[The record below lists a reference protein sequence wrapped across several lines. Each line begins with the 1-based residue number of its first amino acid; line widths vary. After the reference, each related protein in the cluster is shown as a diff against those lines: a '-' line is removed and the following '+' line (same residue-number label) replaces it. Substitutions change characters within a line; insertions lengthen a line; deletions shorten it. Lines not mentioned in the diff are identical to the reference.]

1 MARTSFF
8 ILAGAVL
15 SGLTHVVAGPVDGT
29 VWQCRSV
36 KYKVD
41 PVSWTDCWSWQCER
55 IAGDGG
61 VATFLAAGNINQ
73 NVEGL
78 TLRGIDFTTCATPYF
93 YGLDLT
99 LAGDDAFID
108 GAAFKSGNAWSVC
121 TPRVEL
127 KLKGTGANTLTKKG
141 ASRYVMIH
149 PVTEIGSLVLSDGFM
164 TMTNAAGGTFLTEA
178 SVALRAGVAEWAPQL
193 AAGES
198 AAATMATGAGAKFL
212 YGTGAGWLS
221 VSKGGGASAALTVG
235 PLVREA
241 NGTLAIKAMSGIA
254 ALGETEIVRTTQAP
268 EMVNGMVD
276 GSIVARDMSAPS
288 APYHFLAY
296 DAEKGFVP
304 ATYVEGLDGGPNS
317 IARISEDTVLTK
329 DAHVYALVVDNR
341 AHLVISNGVTLTV
354 GDGVHTAAVIFNSQ
368 TDVGNEYD
376 VFEGDGR
383 LDFGSSEGVVYHAS
397 PLQGR
402 GLRMKTVV
410 TGEKGV
416 SLVSG
421 DGGVDGRFTFFC
433 MDRADVGRWQGETH
447 VSGARLWW
455 SNASAITNRQAIHLH
470 GADRLY
476 SAQLFNSGGTFDR
489 PVHLRGRGPRAS
501 DDLGVAYANYGNM
514 VFSDVVELHGECEFN
529 PRDAAVVE
537 TFNGPLTGDGGIVAS
552 SGMYGTISLNATNTF
567 SGDVVQ
573 EGGGTIAVGANGTF
587 GRGAVR
593 QLAANGA
600 IRFDSVGLVV
610 TNALDAK
617 GTVRFNPATKKMTGG
632 NMADGTKAA
641 VASSATLL
649 GPAAIATLELT
660 TAATLGVGTNVV
672 VSSATG
678 ATGETV
684 VRGAADESAFT
695 LGGTGG
701 PQDFAAQLADGAGR
715 LSFVKAGT
723 DAVTFH
729 GAKAYTGKTVV
740 RGGTLRLEPDIMKS
754 PDVVYWLDATRPETI
769 FTNESGAVTNWA
781 SANGN
786 GVAFCAADHE
796 PAYSATDMAGKPG
809 ILFTTTDTEVDYD
822 RLVANK
828 SVQQRTVFIAT
839 LEHNRTGN
847 LAGIFGNANV
857 DYGQRYQDG
866 GWRTDVTAYT
876 FITAKSEIGVN
887 GVLGT
892 GRYEREVPYVLT
904 MMHGDDSAK
913 GTGSIFVP
921 CLGGYNGNGRY
932 GGSFGE
938 VIAFNR
944 ILDAGERK
952 TVENY
957 LAKKWGVNAG
967 GFHEDVETK
976 PPLSPETDLEVMAPG
991 TFDLNGADVTVASLS
1006 GEGRICNSS
1015 ATKARLTVTGDCSF
1029 RGVVEGDVALV
1040 RPAAAAS
1047 DLSVS
1052 LEGAATLELAGGT
1065 AALSAY
1071 VPTPPAKGRIF
1082 WMDASKGATVLT
1094 DAAGTV
1100 TNWRNR
1106 ADCQVADGFFRV
1118 WGAPTYDAAAA
1129 GFNGKPAV
1137 HFETADNLVSPVD
1150 VDTRTLFLVAC
1161 ADGTQNGNWG
1171 VFGWH
1176 DHDYGFRYTSQTT
1189 LNVGTGSGWAYVGDY
1204 LRVNGVRHTSLTTG
1218 NLTVPKGKPY
1228 VLVCRL
1234 GDFHQ
1239 DYAASRRY
1247 GRNAINKYV
1256 GNGGARQWVAEAVA
1270 YDYAMGEE
1278 EILSV
1283 EKYLLD
1289 KWVDNAS
1296 SEVPAENATI
1306 ANGTGGLLLTGETVL
1321 SGDVALGDGRIVVKV
1336 DADGNVATV
1345 TVEGR
1350 LALGA
1355 GATIVIDD
1363 YSRAK
1368 KGTRHT
1374 VLAVTGGVDGTI
1386 ASSNLEGSAWRLYRR
1401 GDAWYLTSAD
1411 GTAIVFR

>member
-1 MARTSFF
+1 MSRMSFC

-15 SGLTHVVAGPVDGT
+15 FGLPHVVATPVDGT

-36 KYKVD
+36 NYKAS
-41 PVSWTDCWSWQCER
+41 PMSWTDCWSWQCER
-55 IAGDGG
+55 IAGEGG
-61 VATFLAAGNINQ
+61 VATFLAAGSVNQ
-73 NVEGL
+73 NVAGL
-78 TLRGIDFTTCATPYF
+78 TLRGIDFTTCATPYL

-99 LAGDDAFID
+99 LAGDDAFVD
-108 GAAFKSGNAWSVC
+108 GAAFQTKGAWSVC

-127 KLKGTGANTLTKKG
+127 KLKGTGGNTLTKKG
-141 ASRYVMIH
+141 ASRYILIH
-149 PVTEIGSLVLSDGFM
+149 PVADIGTLVLADGFM
-164 TMTNAAGGTFLTEA
+164 TMTNAAGGTFLTDA

-221 VSKGGGASAALTVG
+221 VSKGSGASVALTVG
-235 PLVREA
+235 PLEREA
-241 NGTLAIKAMSGIA
+241 NGTLAIKPMSGIA

-268 EMVNGMVD
+268 EVVNGMVD
-276 GSIVARDMSAPS
+276 ATIVARDVSSPS
-288 APYHFLAY
+288 APYHFLSY
-296 DAEKGFVP
+296 DVEKGFVP
-304 ATYVEGLDGGPNS
+304 AKYVEGLDGGPNS
-317 IARISEDTVLTK
+317 IARISEDTIVTN
-329 DAHVYALVVDNR
+329 DVHVYALVVDNR

-354 GDGVHTAAVIFNSQ
+354 GDGVHAAAVIFNSQ

-376 VFEGDGR
+376 VFEGGGR

-397 PLQGR
+397 PSLGR
-402 GLRMKTVV
+402 GLRMRTVV

-433 MDRADVGRWQGETH
+433 MDRAGVGRWLGETH

-455 SNASAITNRQAIHLH
+455 QNSNAITNRQAIHLH

-476 SAQLFNSGGTFDR
+476 SAQLFPGGMLFDR
-489 PVHLRGRGPRAS
+489 PIHLRGRGPRAS
-501 DDLGVAYANYGNM
+501 DDFGAVYADGGSS
-514 VFSDVVELHGECEFN
+514 VFSDVVELHGECELN
-529 PRDAAVVE
+529 PRDSGAVQ
-537 TFNGPLTGDGGIVAS
+537 TFNGPLTGDGGLVAS
-552 SGMYGTISLNATNTF
+552 YRMTGTISLNATNTF
-567 SGDVVQ
+567 AGDSVQ
-573 EGGGTIAVGANGTF
+573 EGGGTIAIGANGTF
-587 GRGAVR
+587 GQGAVR
-593 QLAANGA
+593 QLAANGT
-600 IRFDSVGLVV
+600 IRLNSVGLVA
-610 TNALDAK
+610 TNAVDAK
-617 GTVRFNPATKKMTGG
+617 GTVRFNPATKAMTGG
-632 NMADGTKAA
+632 DRADGTAA
-641 VASSATLL
+641 TVASSATLL
-649 GPAAIATLELT
+649 GPTAIGTLDLT
-660 TAATLGVGTNVV
+660 TAATLGVGTNVAAA
-672 VSSATG
+672 SATG
-678 ATGETV
+678 ATGETL
-684 VRGAADESAFT
+684 VRGAAGESTFT
-695 LGGTGG
+695 LGGAGAS
-701 PQDFAAQLADGAGR
+701 QDFAARLEDGAGR

-723 DAVTFH
+723 NSVTFH
-729 GAKAYTGKTVV
+729 GAKTYTGRTVV
-740 RGGTLRLEPDIMKS
+740 RGGALRLEPDVLKS
-754 PDVVYWLDATRPETI
+754 PDVAYWLDATRPDTI
-769 FTNESGAVTNWA
+769 FTNAAGAVTNWV

-786 GVAFCAADHE
+786 GIAFSAADHE
-796 PAYSATDMAGKPG
+796 PSYSATDMAGMPG
-809 ILFTTTDTEVDYD
+809 VLFTTTDVDVDYD

-828 SVQQRTVFIAT
+828 AVQQRTVFIAT

-847 LAGIFGNANV
+847 LAGIFGCAYA
-857 DYGQRYQDG
+857 DYGQRWQGD
-866 GWRTDVTAYT
+866 GWRTDVTPFT

-904 MMHGDDSAK
+904 MMHGDDSVK
-913 GTGSIFVP
+913 GTGPIFVP
-921 CLGGYNGNGRY
+921 CLGGYNNNGRY

-944 ILDAGERK
+944 ILDEGERK

-957 LAKKWGVNAG
+957 LAKKWGVNAA
-967 GFHEDVETK
+967 GFHADVETK
-976 PPLSPETDLEVMAPG
+976 PPLSPETDLEIVASG

-1015 ATKARLTVTGDCSF
+1015 APKARLTVTGDCSF
-1029 RGVVEGDVALV
+1029 RGVVDGNVALV
-1040 RPAAAAS
+1040 RPGAAAS

-1082 WMDASKGATVLT
+1082 WMDASKSATVLT
-1094 DAAGTV
+1094 DADGAV

-1118 WGAPTYDAAAA
+1118 WGAPTYDASAA
-1129 GFNGKPAV
+1129 GFNGKPAI
-1137 HFETADNLVSPVD
+1137 HFETADNLVSPVS

-1218 NLTVPKGKPY
+1218 NLTVPKGRPY

-1256 GNGGARQWVAEAVA
+1256 GNGGARQWVAEAIG
-1270 YDYAMGEE
+1270 YDYAMDED

-1296 SEVPAENATI
+1296 SEVPEENAAI
-1306 ANGTGGLLLTGETVL
+1306 ANGTGGLLLTGDAVL

-1345 TVEGR
+1345 TIEGR
-1350 LALGA
+1350 LVLGA

-1363 YSRAK
+1363 YERAR

-1374 VLAVTGGVDGTI
+1374 VLAVTGGVDGAF
-1386 ASSNLEGSAWRLYRR
+1386 ASSNLEGGRWRLYRR
-1401 GDAWYLTSAD
+1401 GDVWYLASAD
-1411 GTAIVFR
+1411 GMAIVFR

>member
-1 MARTSFF
+1 MERTSFL
-8 ILAGAVL
+8 ILVGALL
-15 SGLTHVVAGPVDGT
+15 SGALHVTAGPVDGT

-41 PVSWTDCWSWQCER
+41 PMSWTDCWSWQCER

-61 VATFLAAGNINQ
+61 VATFLAAGSVNQ

-78 TLRGIDFTTCATPYF
+78 TLRGVDFTTCATPYL

-108 GAAFKSGNAWSVC
+108 GAAFYKSGVWTLC

-127 KLKGTGANTLTKKG
+127 KLKGAGANTLTKKG
-141 ASRYVMIH
+141 ASRYVLIH
-149 PVTEIGSLVLSDGFM
+149 PITEIGSLVLSDGFM
-164 TMTNAAGGTFLTEA
+164 AMTNAAGGTFLTEA

-193 AAGES
+193 AAGQS

-221 VSKGGGASAALTVG
+221 VSKGAGASAALTVG

-241 NGTLAIKAMSGIA
+241 NGTLAIKPMSGIS

-268 EMVNGMVD
+268 EVVNGMVD
-276 GSIVARDMSAPS
+276 GSIVARDVSSPS
-288 APYHFLAY
+288 APYHFLSY

-304 ATYVEGLDGGPNS
+304 AKCVEGLDGGPTS
-317 IARISEDTVLTK
+317 IARISEDTVVTN
-329 DAHVYALVVDNR
+329 DVHVYALVVDNR

-376 VFEGDGR
+376 VFEGAGR

-397 PLQGR
+397 PSLGR
-402 GLRMKTVV
+402 GLRMRTTV

-433 MDRADVGRWQGETH
+433 MDRAGVGRWQGETH

-455 SNASAITNRQAIHLH
+455 SNASAITNREAIHLH

-476 SAQLFNSGGTFDR
+476 SAQLYHFGTFDR
-489 PVHLRGRGPRAS
+489 PIHFSGRGPRAS
-501 DDLGVAYANYGNM
+501 DDFGAAYADSGTA

-529 PRDAAVVE
+529 PRDSGVVE
-537 TFNGPLTGDGGIVAS
+537 TFNGSLTGDGALVAS
-552 SGMYGTISLNATNTF
+552 SRMSGTINLNATNTF
-567 SGDVVQ
+567 AGDVVQ
-573 EGGGTIAVGANGTF
+573 EGGGTIAIGANGTF
-587 GRGAVR
+587 GQGAIR
-593 QLAANGA
+593 QLATGGT
-600 IRFDSVGLVV
+600 IRLNSVGLVV
-610 TNALDAK
+610 TNEVDAR
-617 GTVRFNPATKKMTGG
+617 GTVRFNSATKKMTGG
-632 NMADGTKAA
+632 NSANATAAA

-649 GPAAIATLELT
+649 GPTAIGTLGLT

-672 VSSATG
+672 VSAAAG

-695 LGGTGG
+695 LGGTGA
-701 PQDFAAQLADGAGR
+701 PQDFAARLADGAGR

-729 GAKAYTGKTVV
+729 GAKTYTGRTVV
-740 RGGTLRLEPDIMKS
+740 RGGTLRLEPDILKS
-754 PDVVYWLDATRPETI
+754 PDVAYWLDATRPDTI
-769 FTNESGAVTNWA
+769 FTNAAGAVTNWT

-786 GVAFCAADHE
+786 GVAFSATDHE
-796 PAYSATDMAGKPG
+796 PSYSATDMAGLPG
-809 ILFTTTDTEVDYD
+809 ILFTTTDVDVDYD

-839 LEHNRTGN
+839 LEHNRTGDI
-847 LAGIFGNANV
+847 AGIFGCANA
-857 DYGQRYQDG
+857 DYGQRWQGG

-904 MMHGDDSAK
+904 MMHGDDSVK
-913 GTGSIFVP
+913 GTGPIFVP
-921 CLGGYNGNGRY
+921 CLGGYNSNGRY

-944 ILDAGERK
+944 ILDEGERK
-952 TVENY
+952 AVENY
-957 LAKKWGVNAG
+957 LAKKWGVSAG

-976 PPLSPETDLEVMAPG
+976 PLLSPETDLEIAAPG

-1040 RPAAAAS
+1040 RPASAAS

-1065 AALSAY
+1065 ASLSAY

-1106 ADCQVADGFFRV
+1106 ADCQVASGFFRV
-1118 WGAPTYDAAAA
+1118 WGAPTYDTAAA
-1129 GFNGKPAV
+1129 GFGGKPAI
-1137 HFETADNLVSPVD
+1137 HFNTADNLVSPVD

-1256 GNGGARQWVAEAVA
+1256 GNGGACQWVAEAIA

-1296 SEVPAENATI
+1296 SEVPAENAAI

-1336 DADGNVATV
+1336 DADGSVATV

-1350 LALGA
+1350 LVLGA

-1363 YSRAK
+1363 YSRAR

-1374 VLAVTGGVDGTI
+1374 VLAVAGGVDGAF
-1386 ASSNLEGSAWRLYRR
+1386 ASSNLEGGRWRLYRR
-1401 GDAWYLTSAD
+1401 GDVWYLASAD

>member
-1 MARTSFF
+1 MARMSFF

-15 SGLTHVVAGPVDGT
+15 SGLLHMMAEPVDGT
-29 VWQCRSV
+29 VWQCRNV

-41 PVSWTDCWSWQCER
+41 PMSWTDCWSWQCER

-61 VATFLAAGNINQ
+61 VATILAAGSVNQ
-73 NVEGL
+73 NVAGL

-93 YGLDLT
+93 YGQDLT
-99 LAGDDAFID
+99 LSGDDAFID
-108 GAAFKSGNAWSVC
+108 GAASMVGGTWSVC

-141 ASRYVMIH
+141 ASRYVLIH
-149 PVTEIGSLVLSDGFM
+149 PVTEIGTLVLSDGFM
-164 TMTNAAGGTFLTEA
+164 SMTNAAGGTFLTEA
-178 SVALRAGVAEWAPQL
+178 SVALRAGVAEWSPRL

-198 AAATMATGAGAKFL
+198 AAATMATGAGAKFS

-221 VSKGGGASAALTVG
+221 VSKGDGASAALTVG
-235 PLVREA
+235 PIVREPH
-241 NGTLAIKAMSGIA
+241 GSLAIKPMSGIS
-254 ALGETEIVRTTQAP
+254 ALGETEIVKTTQAP
-268 EMVNGMVD
+268 EVVNGMVD

-288 APYHFLAY
+288 APYHFLSY

-304 ATYVEGLDGGPNS
+304 AVYVEGLDGGPGS
-317 IARISEDTVLTK
+317 IAHVSEDTVVTN
-329 DAHVYALVVDNR
+329 DVHVYALVVDNR

-376 VFEGDGR
+376 VFEGGGR

-397 PLQGR
+397 PLAGR
-402 GLRMKTVV
+402 GLRMRTAV
-410 TGEKGV
+410 TGEKDV

-433 MDRADVGRWQGETH
+433 MDRANVGLWLGETH

-455 SNASAITNRQAIHLH
+455 QNSNAITNRQAIHIH

-476 SAQLFNSGGTFDR
+476 SAQFHHAGTFDR
-489 PVHLRGRGPRAS
+489 PIHLHGRGPRAS
-501 DDLGVAYANYGNM
+501 DDLGVAYSRSESSRFTGM
-514 VFSDVVELHGECEFN
+514 VELHGECEFN
-529 PRDAAVVE
+529 PLDAGNSE
-537 TFNGPLTGDGGIVAS
+537 TFDGPLTGDGGIVAS
-552 SGMYGTISLNATNTF
+552 SGMHGTINLNATNAFTG
-567 SGDVVQ
+567 SVVQ
-573 EGGGTIAVGANGTF
+573 NGGGVIAIGANGTF
-587 GRGAVR
+587 GRGAVK
-593 QLAANGA
+593 QLTTDGT
-600 IRFDSVGLVV
+600 IRLNSVGLVV
-610 TNALDAK
+610 TNEIDAK
-617 GTVRFNPATKKMTGG
+617 GTVQFNPATKAMTGG
-632 NMADGTKAA
+632 NMANGTAAA

-649 GPAAIATLELT
+649 GRAAIGTLKLT

-672 VSSATG
+672 ISSVAGT
-678 ATGETV
+678 TGETLV
-684 VRGAADESAFT
+684 HGAADESAFT
-695 LGGTGG
+695 LGGAEA
-701 PQDFAAQLADGAGR
+701 PQDFAARMADGAGR
-715 LSFVKAGT
+715 LSFVKDGT
-723 DAVTFH
+723 DVVTFH
-729 GAKAYTGKTVV
+729 GAKTYIGKTVV
-740 RGGTLRLEPDIMKS
+740 RGGTLRLEPDILKS
-754 PDVVYWLDATRPETI
+754 PDVAYWLDATRPDTI
-769 FTNESGAVTNWA
+769 FTNTAGAVTNWA

-786 GVAFCAADHE
+786 GVAFFAADHE
-796 PAYSATDMAGKPG
+796 PSYSVTDMAGHPG
-809 ILFTTTDTEVDYD
+809 VLFTTTDADVDYD

-828 SVQQRTVFIAT
+828 PVQQRSVFIAT

-847 LAGIFGNANV
+847 LPGIFGSAYV
-857 DYGQRYQDG
+857 DYGQRYQGG
-866 GWRTDVTAYT
+866 GWRTDVTPYT

-892 GRYEREVPYVLT
+892 GKYEREVPYVLT

-913 GTGSIFVP
+913 GTGSVFVP

-944 ILDAGERK
+944 ILDEGERK

-957 LAKKWGVNAG
+957 LAKKWGVDAG
-967 GFHEDVETK
+967 GFHADVGTR
-976 PPLSPETDLEVMAPG
+976 PPLSPETDLEIMAPG

-1006 GEGRICNSS
+1006 GEGRICNSA

-1029 RGVVEGDVALV
+1029 RGVVDGDVALV
-1040 RPAAAAS
+1040 RPASAAS
-1047 DLSVS
+1047 DLSLS

-1065 AALSAY
+1065 AALSVY
-1071 VPTPPAKGRIF
+1071 VPAPPVRGRIF
-1082 WMDASKGATVLT
+1082 WMDASKSATVLT

-1118 WGAPTYDAAAA
+1118 WGAPTYDTAAA
-1129 GFNGKPAV
+1129 GFNGKPAI
-1137 HFETADNLVSPVD
+1137 HFNMADNLVSPVD
-1150 VDTRTLFLVAC
+1150 VDTRTLFLVVC

-1204 LRVNGVRHTSLTTG
+1204 LRVNGVRHESLTTG
-1218 NLTVPKGKPY
+1218 NLTVPRGKPY

-1239 DYAASRRY
+1239 DYVASRRY

-1256 GNGGARQWVAEAVA
+1256 GNGGACQWVAEAIA
-1270 YDYAMGEE
+1270 YDYAMDEE

-1321 SGDVALGDGRIVVKV
+1321 SGNVALGDGRIVVKV

-1350 LALGA
+1350 LVLGA

-1363 YSRAK
+1363 YSRAR

-1386 ASSNLEGSAWRLYRR
+1386 ASSNLEGERWRLYRR
-1401 GDAWYLTSAD
+1401 DDVWYLNSAD